1 MENSFQYKGKEIVYT
16 VSGKGKAV
24 VLLHGYLESK
34 KVWSSFAQK
43 LSENFRVICVDLP
56 GHGSSGT
63 YGDIHTME
71 FMATVVKALIDSLE
85 IRKVFMTGHSLGGYV
100 TLAFLEMFSDTL
112 SGYCLFH
119 SQPFPDQK
127 PAIEKRKREIELVK
141 AGKKNLMYPENVEKM
156 FASLNLEKFSEAL
169 QRSKEI
175 ASEIPPEGIIAMLNG
190 MMARPSRLSTLEE
203 GRVPLLWILGTDDSY
218 IPDNIVEKVNLPS
231 NAEVVFLINS
241 GHLGFIEEEEESLS
255 VMMDFIETNINE

>member
-1 MENSFQYKGKEIVYT
+1 MENSFHYKGKEIVYT
-16 VSGKGKAV
+16 MSGKGKVV

-43 LSENFRVICVDLP
+43 LSENFTVICVDLP

-63 YGDIHTME
+63 YGDIHTMD
-71 FMATVVKALIDSLE
+71 FMASVVKALIDSLD

-100 TLAFLEMFSDTL
+100 TLAFLEMFSEAL

-119 SQPFPDQK
+119 SQPFPDQQA
-127 PAIEKRKREIELVK
+127 AIEKRKREIELVK

-156 FASLNLEKFSEAL
+156 FASSNLEKFRAAL

-190 MMARPSRLSTLEE
+190 MMARPSRLSNLEE
-203 GRVPLLWILGTDDSY
+203 GRVPMLWILGADDKY
-218 IPDNIVEKVNLPS
+218 ISADIVEKMNLPS
-231 NAEVVFLINS
+231 NAEVVFLKDS
-241 GHLGFIEEEEESLS
+241 GHLGFIEEEEESLNALT
-255 VMMDFIETNINE
+255 DFMENNLAV

>member
-1 MENSFQYKGKEIVYT
+1 M
-16 VSGKGKAV
+16 
-24 VLLHGYLESK
+24 
-34 KVWSSFAQK
+34 
-43 LSENFRVICVDLP
+43 VICIDLP

-71 FMATVVKALIDSLE
+71 FMATVLKALIDSLE

-100 TLAFLEMFSDTL
+100 TLAFLEMFSETL

-119 SQPFPDQK
+119 SQPFSDQQA
-127 PAIEKRKREIELVK
+127 AIEKRKREIELVK
-141 AGKKNLMYPENVEKM
+141 AGKKNLMYPDNVEKM
-156 FASLNLEKFSEAL
+156 FASSNLEKFSAAL

-203 GRVPLLWILGTDDSY
+203 GRVPLLWILGIDDNY
-218 IPDNIVEKVNLPS
+218 IPSDIVEKVNLPS
-231 NAEVVFLINS
+231 SSDLVILKNS
-241 GHLGFIEEEEESLS
+241 GHLGFIEEEKASLN
-255 VMMDFIETNINE
+255 VIMEFIETNIKE